1 MPTDDLQD
9 AERPLTYSALGVSG
23 AGRRRRWM
31 TPLLLAGGAA
41 ALGLGIYAGI
51 RDRAEAETELARVT
65 DAAAVPTVEV
75 THPTAGAPTDALV
88 LPGDT
93 KAFSDTA
100 IFARTNGYLKRWYFD
115 IGAHVKRGQL
125 LAEIETPEVDD
136 QLRQALADLAT
147 AQANLKLATI
157 TAERY
162 ENLLKTRSV
171 AVQDRDNAVGTLET
185 DKAIVQSRQ
194 ATVSQLTQMQ
204 SFEKVYAPFDGI
216 VTARS
221 TDVGALINAGTATAT
236 RELFHMAAID
246 TLRIY
251 VAVPEVYSPLIRSGA
266 TAKVT
271 LDEFPGQTFDGT
283 VVRNANAIDLTSRT
297 LLVEVDVDNA
307 SGRLLPGAY
316 AFVHFTLPGEA
327 RSVTVPANTL
337 LFRKEGL
344 RVGVVHDG
352 KVELTAVKIGH
363 DYGDKVEVI
372 AGLAPGDDIVVNPAD
387 SLANGAVVHVNEQ
400 KDVGSAK

>member
-1 MPTDDLQD
+1 MPTDELQD
-9 AERPLTYSALGVSG
+9 AERPLTYSALGVAG

-31 TPLLLAGGAA
+31 TPLLLASGAA

-65 DAAAVPTVEV
+65 DAAATPVVEV
-75 THPTAGAPTDALV
+75 IHPTAGAPSDALV

-93 KAFSDTA
+93 RAFSDTA

-115 IGAHVKRGQL
+115 IGARVKRGQL

-136 QLRQALADLAT
+136 QLRQALADLGT
-147 AQANLKLATI
+147 AQANLRLATI

-171 AVQDRDNAVGTLET
+171 SVQDRDNAAGALET
-185 DKAIVQSRQ
+185 NKAIVQSRQ
-194 ATVSQLTQMQ
+194 ATVSQLQQMQ
-204 SFEKVYAPFDGI
+204 SFEKVYAPFDGV

-236 RELFHMAAID
+236 RELFHMAATD

-251 VAVPEVYSPLIRSGA
+251 VAVPETYSPLIRSGSI
-266 TAKVT
+266 AKVT

-283 VVRNANAIDLTSRT
+283 VVRNANSIDLLSRT

-307 SGRLLPGAY
+307 SGKLLPGAY

-372 AGLAPGDDIVVNPAD
+372 AGLAPGDEIVVNPSD
-387 SLANGAVVHVNEQ
+387 SLANGAAVHVNEQ